1 MIFDHNFP
9 AFENRKNRGG
19 LFVCQ
24 DVDPRET
31 GELISE
37 CKDIETVSIRS
48 RFDFATKVA
57 INAKEVSGSCV
68 NDVVKRLASLL
79 AENAFRAIAVQVF
92 DADETKAVPRCVCET
107 FVHELGMG

>member
-79 AENAFRAIAVQVF
+79 AKNTIGAIAGKVF
-92 DADETKAVPRCVCET
+92 DAEKTKAIRGCMCES
-107 FVHELGMG
+107 FVHKLRVR